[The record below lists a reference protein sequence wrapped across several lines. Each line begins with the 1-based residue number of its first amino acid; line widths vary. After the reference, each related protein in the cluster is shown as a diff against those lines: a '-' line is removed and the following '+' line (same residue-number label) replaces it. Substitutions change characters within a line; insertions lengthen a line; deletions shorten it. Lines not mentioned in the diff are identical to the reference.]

1 MLLAYLQY
9 TDFRANLGLSLWR
22 LAIEFFM
29 KKQYVEVR
37 IEYFCTGW
45 YESALDSRRLSRNR
59 RTCRTIIRDVR
70 TVDPIRRGLRRYQTD
85 LPFRVLPSM

>member
-1 MLLAYLQY
+1 
-9 TDFRANLGLSLWR
+9 
-22 LAIEFFM
+22 M

-59 RTCRTIIRDVR
+59 RTCRTIIRDDENR
-70 TVDPIRRGLRRYQTD
+70 
-85 LPFRVLPSM
+85 